1 MTTSS
6 DAGGVRPTG
15 TRVARLG
22 TVSFTRSGF
31 ARIQWD
37 DGTRSD
43 EWAADLA
50 VSHPDAGNARRPRAS
65 AQVVAL

>member
-1 MTTSS
+1 VMWDFVTTNTLTET
-6 DAGGVRPTG
+6 GGGLPTG

-22 TVSFTRSGF
+22 TVSFMRSGF

-37 DGTRSD
+37 DGTMSD

-50 VSHPDAGNARRPRAS
+50 VPTVGPDA
-65 AQVVAL
+65 